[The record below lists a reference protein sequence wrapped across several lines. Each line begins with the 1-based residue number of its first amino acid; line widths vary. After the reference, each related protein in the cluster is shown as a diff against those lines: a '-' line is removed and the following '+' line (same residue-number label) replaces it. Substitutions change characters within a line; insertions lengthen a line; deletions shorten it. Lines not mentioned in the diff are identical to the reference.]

1 MFQEIQLSIIYKI
14 KNILKKNDSLSPVE
28 NKINY
33 LFHNRDYLIQAFTHK
48 SITAIPRKNYER
60 LEFLGD
66 AVIDIIISRELMREF
81 PEGDEGLLTQKRASL
96 VRKSFLAKISKMLD
110 LLNHINIE
118 SSVNMKIEK
127 IAEKQQANLYEA
139 IIGAI
144 YLDGGIEPCRNLI
157 LDTIWAHK
165 EEAWKSTNY
174 KGKLIEYCHIK
185 AIGSPSFN
193 VKDISGPDH
202 QKTFEIEVKIDN
214 ESFPTGMGLDKKS
227 AEQTAAKIALEQL
240 NAPF

>member
-1 MFQEIQLSIIYKI
+1 MNIIYKI

-33 LFHNRDYLIQAFTHK
+33 LFHNRDYLVQAFTHK

-81 PEGDEGLLTQKRASL
+81 PEGDEGLLTQRRASL

-110 LLNHINIE
+110 LLDHINIE

-127 IAEKQQANLYEA
+127 IAEKQKANL
-139 IIGAI
+139 
-144 YLDGGIEPCRNLI
+144 
-157 LDTIWAHK
+157 
-165 EEAWKSTNY
+165 
-174 KGKLIEYCHIK
+174 
-185 AIGSPSFN
+185 
-193 VKDISGPDH
+193 
-202 QKTFEIEVKIDN
+202 
-214 ESFPTGMGLDKKS
+214 
-227 AEQTAAKIALEQL
+227 
-240 NAPF
+240 

>member
-1 MFQEIQLSIIYKI
+1 MSLIYKL
-14 KNILKKNDSLSPVE
+14 KNILKPTDSLSPIE

-33 LFHNRDYLIQAFTHK
+33 LFHNRGYLVQAFTHK
-48 SITAIPRKNYER
+48 SVSALPRRNYER

-81 PEGDEGLLTQKRASL
+81 PEGDEGFLTQKRASL

-110 LLNHINIE
+110 LLDHINIE
-118 SSVNMKIEK
+118 SSVNMSIEK

-157 LDTIWAHK
+157 LDTIWAHRT
-165 EEAWKSTNY
+165 EAWKETNY

-185 AIGSPSFN
+185 DIGSPTFN
-193 VKDISGPDH
+193 VKDITGPDH
-202 QKTFEIEVKIDN
+202 QKTFEIEVKIDDQ
-214 ESFPTGMGLDKKS
+214 SFSTGIGLDKKS

-240 NAPF
+240 DAPF

>member
-1 MFQEIQLSIIYKI
+1 MSLIYKL
-14 KNILKKNDSLSPVE
+14 KNILKPSDSLSPIE

-33 LFHNRDYLIQAFTHK
+33 LFHNRDYLAQAFTHK
-48 SITAIPRKNYER
+48 SISASPRENYER

-81 PEGDEGLLTQKRASL
+81 PEGDEGLLTQRRASL
-96 VRKSFLAKISKMLD
+96 VRKSFLAQISTMLD

-118 SSVNMKIEK
+118 SSVNMNIEK

-157 LDTIWAHK
+157 LNTIWAHRS
-165 EEAWKSTNY
+165 EAWKATNY

-185 AIGSPSFN
+185 DIGSPIFN
-193 VKDISGPDH
+193 VIDVSGPDH
-202 QKTFEIEVKIDN
+202 QKTFEIEVKIDDR
-214 ESFPTGMGLDKKS
+214 SFPTGMGLDKKS
-227 AEQTAAKIALEQL
+227 AEQIAAKIALEQMG
-240 NAPF
+240 APF

>member
-1 MFQEIQLSIIYKI
+1 MSLIYNL
-14 KNILKKNDSLSPVE
+14 KNLLKPPHSLSKVE
-28 NKINY
+28 KKINY

-48 SITAIPRKNYER
+48 SISTSPRENYER

-66 AVIDIIISRELMREF
+66 TVIDIIISRELMREF
-81 PEGDEGLLTQKRASL
+81 PEGDEGLLTQRRASL

-110 LLNHINIE
+110 LIDHIKIE

-127 IAEKQQANLYEA
+127 IVEKQQANLYEA

-157 LDTIWAHK
+157 LDTIWAHRT
-165 EEAWKSTNY
+165 EAWKATNY

-185 AIGSPSFN
+185 DIGSPTFN
-193 VKDISGPDH
+193 IKDISGPDH
-202 QKTFEIEVKIDN
+202 QKTFEIEVKIDDR
-214 ESFPTGMGLDKKS
+214 SFPTGMGLDKKS
-227 AEQTAAKIALEQL
+227 AEQTAAKIALEKL
-240 NAPF
+240 DAPF

>member
-1 MFQEIQLSIIYKI
+1 MSLINKL
-14 KNILKKNDSLSPVE
+14 KNILKTSDSLTPIE

-33 LFHNRDYLIQAFTHK
+33 LFHNRDYLVQAFTHK
-48 SITAIPRKNYER
+48 SISASPRENYER

-96 VRKSFLAKISKMLD
+96 VRKSFLAQISTMLA

-118 SSVNMKIEK
+118 SSVNMNIEK

-157 LDTIWAHK
+157 LNTIWAHRS
-165 EEAWKSTNY
+165 EAWKATNY

-185 AIGSPSFN
+185 DIGSPIFN
-193 VKDISGPDH
+193 VIDISGPDH
-202 QKTFEIEVKIDN
+202 QKTFEIEVKIDDR
-214 ESFPTGMGLDKKS
+214 SFPTGMGLDKKS
-227 AEQTAAKIALEQL
+227 AEQIAAKIALEQMG
-240 NAPF
+240 APF

>member
-1 MFQEIQLSIIYKI
+1 MSLIHNL
-14 KNILKKNDSLSPVE
+14 KNLLKSPHSLSNVE
-28 NKINY
+28 KKINY

-48 SITAIPRKNYER
+48 SISSSPRENYER

-66 AVIDIIISRELMREF
+66 TVIDIIISRELMREF
-81 PEGDEGLLTQKRASL
+81 PEGDEGLLTQRRASL

-110 LLNHINIE
+110 LIDHIKIE
-118 SSVNMKIEK
+118 SSVNMEIEK

-157 LDTIWAHK
+157 LDTIWAHRT
-165 EEAWKSTNY
+165 EAWKATNY

-185 AIGSPSFN
+185 DIGSPIFN

-214 ESFPTGMGLDKKS
+214 RAFPTGMGLDKKS

>member
-1 MFQEIQLSIIYKI
+1 MSLIY
-14 KNILKKNDSLSPVE
+14 NLRNLLKAPHSLSTVE
-28 NKINY
+28 KKINY

-48 SITAIPRKNYER
+48 SISSSPRENYER

-66 AVIDIIISRELMREF
+66 TVIDIIISRELMREF
-81 PEGDEGLLTQKRASL
+81 PEGDEGLLTQRRASL

-110 LLNHINIE
+110 LIDHIKIE

-157 LDTIWAHK
+157 LDTIWAHRT
-165 EEAWKSTNY
+165 EAWKATNY

-185 AIGSPSFN
+185 DIGSPTFN
-193 VKDISGPDH
+193 IKDISGPDH
-202 QKTFEIEVKIDN
+202 QKTFEIEVKIDDR
-214 ESFPTGMGLDKKS
+214 SFPTGMGLDKKS
-227 AEQTAAKIALEQL
+227 AEQTAAKIALEQM

>member
-1 MFQEIQLSIIYKI
+1 LSLIYKL
-14 KNILKKNDSLSPVE
+14 KNILKPSDSLSPIE

-33 LFHNRDYLIQAFTHK
+33 LFHNRDYLVQAFTHK
-48 SITAIPRKNYER
+48 SISASPRENYER

-81 PEGDEGLLTQKRASL
+81 PEGDEGLLTQRRASL
-96 VRKSFLAKISKMLD
+96 VRKSFLAQISTMLD

-118 SSVNMKIEK
+118 SSVNMNIEK

-157 LDTIWAHK
+157 LNTIWAHRS
-165 EEAWKSTNY
+165 EAWKATNY

-185 AIGSPSFN
+185 DIGSPIFN
-193 VKDISGPDH
+193 VIDVSGPDH
-202 QKTFEIEVKIDN
+202 QKTFEIEVKIDDR
-214 ESFPTGMGLDKKS
+214 SFPTGMGLDKKS
-227 AEQTAAKIALEQL
+227 AEQIAAKIALEQMG
-240 NAPF
+240 APF

>member
-1 MFQEIQLSIIYKI
+1 LSLIYNL
-14 KNILKKNDSLSPVE
+14 KNLLKSPHPLSKVE
-28 NKINY
+28 KKINY
-33 LFHNRDYLIQAFTHK
+33 SFHNRDYLVQAFTHK
-48 SITAIPRKNYER
+48 SISTSPRENYER

-66 AVIDIIISRELMREF
+66 TVIDIIISRELMREF

-110 LLNHINIE
+110 LIDYIKIE
-118 SSVNMKIEK
+118 PSVNMKIEK

-157 LDTIWAHK
+157 LDTIWAHRT
-165 EEAWKSTNY
+165 EAWKATNY

-185 AIGSPSFN
+185 DIGSPAFN

-202 QKTFEIEVKIDN
+202 QKTFEIEVKID
-214 ESFPTGMGLDKKS
+214 ERTFPTGMGFDKKS

>member
-1 MFQEIQLSIIYKI
+1 MSLIYKL
-14 KNILKKNDSLSPVE
+14 KNILKLSDSPSPIE

-33 LFHNRDYLIQAFTHK
+33 LFHNRDYLVQAFTHK
-48 SITAIPRKNYER
+48 SISASPRENYER

-81 PEGDEGLLTQKRASL
+81 PEGDEGLLTQRRASL
-96 VRKSFLAKISKMLD
+96 VRKSFLAKISTMLD

-118 SSVNMKIEK
+118 SSVNMNIEK

-157 LDTIWAHK
+157 LNTIWAHRS
-165 EEAWKSTNY
+165 EAWKATNY

-185 AIGSPSFN
+185 DIGSPIFN
-193 VKDISGPDH
+193 VIDVSGPDH
-202 QKTFEIEVKIDN
+202 QKTFEIEVKIDDR
-214 ESFPTGMGLDKKS
+214 SFPTGMGLDKKS
-227 AEQTAAKIALEQL
+227 AEQIAAKIALEQMG
-240 NAPF
+240 APF

>member
-1 MFQEIQLSIIYKI
+1 MSLIYKL
-14 KNILKKNDSLSPVE
+14 KNIIKPSDSLSPIE

-33 LFHNRDYLIQAFTHK
+33 LFHNRDYLVQTFTHK
-48 SITAIPRKNYER
+48 SISPLPRKNYER

-81 PEGDEGLLTQKRASL
+81 PEGDEGLLTQRRASL
-96 VRKSFLAKISKMLD
+96 VRKSFLAQISKMLD
-110 LLNHINIE
+110 LLDHINIE
-118 SSVNMKIEK
+118 SSVNMNIEK

-144 YLDGGIEPCRNLI
+144 YLDGGLEPCRNLI
-157 LDTIWAHK
+157 LDTIWAHRS
-165 EEAWKSTNY
+165 EAWKATNY

-185 AIGSPSFN
+185 DIGGPTFK

-202 QKTFEIEVKIDN
+202 QKTFEIEVRIDDR
-214 ESFPTGMGLDKKS
+214 SFPTGMGLDKKS

>member
-1 MFQEIQLSIIYKI
+1 MSLIYKL
-14 KNILKKNDSLSPVE
+14 KNILKPSDSLSPIE

-33 LFHNRDYLIQAFTHK
+33 LFHNRDYLVQAFTHK
-48 SITAIPRKNYER
+48 SISASPRENYER

-96 VRKSFLAKISKMLD
+96 VRKSFLAQISTMLD

-118 SSVNMKIEK
+118 SSVNMNIEK

-157 LDTIWAHK
+157 LNTIWAHRS
-165 EEAWKSTNY
+165 EAWKATNY

-185 AIGSPSFN
+185 DIGSPIFN
-193 VKDISGPDH
+193 VIDISGPDH
-202 QKTFEIEVKIDN
+202 QKTFEIEVKIDDR
-214 ESFPTGMGLDKKS
+214 SFPTGMGLDKKS
-227 AEQTAAKIALEQL
+227 AEQIAAKIALEQMG
-240 NAPF
+240 APF

>member
-1 MFQEIQLSIIYKI
+1 LSLIYKL
-14 KNILKKNDSLSPVE
+14 KNILKLSDSPSPIE

-33 LFHNRDYLIQAFTHK
+33 LFHNRDYLVQAFTHK
-48 SITAIPRKNYER
+48 SISASPRENYER

-81 PEGDEGLLTQKRASL
+81 PEGDEGLLTQRRASL
-96 VRKSFLAKISKMLD
+96 VRKSFLAQISTMLD

-118 SSVNMKIEK
+118 SSVNMNIEK

-157 LDTIWAHK
+157 LNTIWAHRS
-165 EEAWKSTNY
+165 EAWKATNY

-185 AIGSPSFN
+185 DIGSPIFN
-193 VKDISGPDH
+193 VIDVSGPDH
-202 QKTFEIEVKIDN
+202 QKTFEIEVKIDDR
-214 ESFPTGMGLDKKS
+214 SFPTGMGLDKKS
-227 AEQTAAKIALEQL
+227 AEQIAAKIALEQMG
-240 NAPF
+240 APF